1 MRPLRQN
8 APVKPSFGHV
18 RFERSFDFTRLRWQK
33 GDNGGSRVV
42 SWTRDVERSVGGA
55 QRRASTFP
63 SDSLRPRS
71 AGDLVVDLN
80 LPDLRLWR
88 ANFLERLT
96 EPTREEAVEV
106 LTRVPDVDDH
116 ETGVGLAGRMEGLAL
131 TELAPAFF
139 ELPHDLVVLLE
150 LAPGDVDQQTN
161 GHYSSRPIA

>member
-8 APVKPSFGHV
+8 APVKPSLGHV
-18 RFERSFDFTRLRWQK
+18 RFGRSFDFTRLRWQK

-80 LPDLRLWR
+80 LPDLRLWGGHIPWGLSPPPPPGEGADPPPGSHHDAHQKTVR
-88 ANFLERLT
+88 GF
-96 EPTREEAVEV
+96 PPPGEA
-106 LTRVPDVDDH
+106 H
-116 ETGVGLAGRMEGLAL
+116 
-131 TELAPAFF
+131 
-139 ELPHDLVVLLE
+139 
-150 LAPGDVDQQTN
+150 
-161 GHYSSRPIA
+161 